1 MVSPSKTK
9 YSRVAAN
16 QQQRTTS
23 SNKVKLVKGPRPL
36 IHHRFYLDIQRY
48 QLANEIETTIK
59 ELGGQIEFFLNKEI
73 THFITDK
80 DYQNPQQIPRRGPE
94 SDSGQSSQQ
103 LLQQQQQQQQ
113 RPATPTTPQ
122 TPRTPLSYVYHP
134 HLQQYVNEA
143 SPSSP
148 CIGGTPNPTQP
159 GLALAS
165 GSTTAKPSIPRSR
178 ADAMLQRVRQQQQ
191 QQQYNS
197 NNPSSAPPSPCSPA
211 PGTNS
216 GFRSNQQQSDRLQQ
230 SPAHLAKSWGK
241 PIWTTEYALKFFK
254 KVIETCSASRGHDL
268 PPSLSRGLRG

>member
-1 MVSPSKTK
+1 MYRFASFDVCYAGQLLSFAGSENSSELSECCVVVIIFIVLVSRRSIGSSHLKMALLVLVRCSAHHPPRIDKE
-9 YSRVAAN
+9 N
-16 QQQRTTS
+16 QRNPNHATGCS
-23 SNKVKLVKGPRPL
+23 SNNDLQIPL
-36 IHHRFYLDIQRY
+36 RQTHTNCNFFLLFSFPPHQ
-48 QLANEIETTIK
+48 Q
-59 ELGGQIEFFLNKEI
+59 QIEFFLNKEI

-103 LLQQQQQQQQ
+103 LLQQQQQQQ

-165 GSTTAKPSIPRSR
+165 GSTTVSF
-178 ADAMLQRVRQQQQ
+178 L
-191 QQQYNS
+191 
-197 NNPSSAPPSPCSPA
+197 
-211 PGTNS
+211 
-216 GFRSNQQQSDRLQQ
+216 DRN
-230 SPAHLAKSWGK
+230 
-241 PIWTTEYALKFFK
+241 
-254 KVIETCSASRGHDL
+254 
-268 PPSLSRGLRG
+268 